1 MHMRDFNDQ
10 IEIGNLIRHWSSWR
24 DSGQWDLLRATM
36 HPDAAITTTWF
47 DGTVDGFIQAC
58 QASWRK
64 GTTSRHVLGGTTV
77 EINGRRALAQ
87 TGMAITARAP
97 LEGVEVEVICTGRF
111 FDRVEKRDAVW
122 RIARR
127 NLIYERDRLTPVEA
141 GAKPKLDRALLERFP
156 EGYRHLAY
164 LQSKQGGNINPNLPT
179 ASGAALENLLR
190 DARSWLNAAQPAK
203 QEARP

>member
-1 MHMRDFNDQ
+1 MRDFNDQ
-10 IEIGNLIRHWSSWR
+10 IEIGNLIRNWASWR
-24 DSGQWDLLRATM
+24 DSGEWELLRRTM
-36 HPDAAITTTWF
+36 HPGAAITTTWF
-47 DGTVDGFIQAC
+47 DGTGDAFIQAC

-87 TGMAITARAP
+87 TGMAITVRAP
-97 LEGVEVEVICTGRF
+97 LEGVDVDVVCTGRF
-111 FDRVEKRDAVW
+111 FDRVEKRDGAW
-122 RIARR
+122 RIAKR

-164 LQSKQGGNINPNLPT
+164 LQSKQGARVNPNLPT
-179 ASGAALENLLR
+179 ASGAALENLLH
-190 DARSWLNAAQPAK
+190 DAKIWLNAAQ
-203 QEARP
+203 